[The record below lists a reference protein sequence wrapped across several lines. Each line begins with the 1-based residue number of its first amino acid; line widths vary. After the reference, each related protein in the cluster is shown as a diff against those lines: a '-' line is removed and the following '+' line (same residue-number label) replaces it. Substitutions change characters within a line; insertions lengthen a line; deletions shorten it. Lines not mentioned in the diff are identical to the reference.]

1 MGNVVSGSGSKLYVS
16 VALPATYTKAGYAA
30 LTWVLVSNVTNVG
43 EYGREYDLI
52 EHAPIDTRVKQQIKG
67 NFSEGS
73 LGIVFGSV
81 PADAGQVIMLAAA
94 KSDNNYSFKIE
105 KTDGGIDAFTGKV
118 TKAKPTVNSGA
129 IISVAANVAVNTEI
143 IDIK

>member
-16 VALPATYTKAGYAA
+16 AALPATYTKTGYMA
-30 LTWVLVSNVTNVG
+30 LTWTLVGDVTNIG

-52 EHAPIDTRVKQQIKG
+52 EHSPIDTRLKQQIKG
-67 NFSEGS
+67 NFSEGN
-73 LGIVFGSV
+73 LEIVFGSV

>member
-16 VALPATYTKAGYAA
+16 VALPATYTKAGYTA
-30 LTWVLVSNVTNVG
+30 LTWVLVSDVTSIG

-52 EHAPIDTRVKQQIKG
+52 EHTPIDTRLKQQIKG
-67 NFSEGS
+67 NFSEGNV
-73 LGIVFGSV
+73 GVVFGSV

-105 KTDGGIDAFTGKV
+105 RTDGDIDAFTGKV
-118 TKAKPTVNSGA
+118 TTAKPTVNGGA
-129 IISVAANVAVNTEI
+129 IISVAANVAVQTEI
-143 IDIK
+143 INIK

>member
-16 VALPATYTKAGYAA
+16 AALPATYNKIGYTA
-30 LTWVLVSNVTNVG
+30 LTWTLVNDVTNIG

-52 EHAPIDTRVKQQIKG
+52 DHTPIDTRLTQSIKG
-67 NFSEGS
+67 NFKEGS
-73 LGIVFGSV
+73 LSLAFGSV
-81 PADAGQVIMLAAA
+81 PADAGQVVVLAAS

-118 TKAKPTVNSGA
+118 TTAKPTVNGGA
-129 IISVAANVAVNTEI
+129 IVSIAANVSIQTEV